1 MASLKEKVSRRI
13 STNVEKRISDKQGI
27 SNITIGYGPLKSY
40 IKKKSRL
47 WKSNFNVEMT
57 WTNQRDISQ

>member
-27 SNITIGYGPLKSY
+27 SKDTFVVAA
-40 IKKKSRL
+40 L
-47 WKSNFNVEMT
+47 WL
-57 WTNQRDISQ
+57 I

>member
-27 SNITIGYGPLKSY
+27 SKGTREIGTLK
-40 IKKKSRL
+40 IL
-47 WKSNFNVEMT
+47 
-57 WTNQRDISQ
+57 RDFQSILYAYDM

>member
-27 SNITIGYGPLKSY
+27 SKSTREIALKILRHFESILY
-40 IKKKSRL
+40 AYD
-47 WKSNFNVEMT
+47 M
-57 WTNQRDISQ
+57 